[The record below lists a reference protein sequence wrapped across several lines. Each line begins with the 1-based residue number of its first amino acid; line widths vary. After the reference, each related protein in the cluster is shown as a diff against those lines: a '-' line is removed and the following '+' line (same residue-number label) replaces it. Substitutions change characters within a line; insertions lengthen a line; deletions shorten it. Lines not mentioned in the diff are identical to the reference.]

1 MGERKG
7 MVDEVRKPHDRKVSK
22 DVGDC
27 TVAVAAA
34 TMVVV
39 GPQRRS
45 RSRSHCCWD
54 WGVGAGNLDGEGGMV
69 TVPVTAGMKQDRKAI
84 NL

>member
-7 MVDEVRKPHDRKVSK
+7 TVDEVRKPHDRKVSK

-45 RSRSHCCWD
+45 RSHCCW
-54 WGVGAGNLDGEGGMV
+54 GMVVGAGNLDGEGGMV